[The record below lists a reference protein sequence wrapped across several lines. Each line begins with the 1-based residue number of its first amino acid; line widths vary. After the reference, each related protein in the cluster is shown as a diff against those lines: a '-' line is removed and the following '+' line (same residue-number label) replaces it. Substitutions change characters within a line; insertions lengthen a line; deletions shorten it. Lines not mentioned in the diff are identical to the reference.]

1 MKIRASVVPA
11 RKRIQN
17 HGANLAPATTAAP
30 TTITQGK
37 AISPRIGLGR
47 TKTAACAE
55 LRREPQESS
64 ELQVQEGRQAGS
76 SGVADVCI
84 SSTVAKRQ
92 RAAPRTTRRE
102 PAKA

>member
-30 TTITQGK
+30 TTITQVK
-37 AISPRIGLGR
+37 PISPRIGLGR

-55 LRREPQESS
+55 LRMEPQEST
-64 ELQVQEGRQAGS
+64 ELKVQERSEERRVGKEGRARSACGEHIRNM
-76 SGVADVCI
+76 V
-84 SSTVAKRQ
+84 
-92 RAAPRTTRRE
+92 E
-102 PAKA
+102 PHRG